1 MAVIHGGARWYIR
14 IQRTSQVITITIA
27 ALSAVAIACAIAN
40 RQYRIAQEQ
49 VYESRRK
56 MFNWTEQLA
65 RGSDLL
71 TAAVRAY
78 AASGDRRHYDAFRKE
93 LNVDRNRDAAVDGL
107 RRLDLTRDEREMIA
121 RAKQNSDALVQL
133 EEQAFAAAANGDTA
147 RAVKIVYGPEY
158 EAGKSSIMAPIA
170 EVRAALERRLTARAD
185 ELAGRARF
193 YTHVSLALLVGNA
206 VAMVGALLLFY
217 RRRVVNPLAEF
228 NRSLRDLVARK
239 PGASIGYQN
248 DQSEVGELARS
259 METYRVTVDE
269 AERQRWVKTNV
280 AELADAVHGSEQPSE
295 FGTQLLS
302 RLVPLVGGGC
312 GAVHLFREQTGR
324 FEMVSGY
331 GLAPGLAAGRDPAG
345 FAPGEGVAGQAA
357 VDRKVIILS
366 RIPPDYI
373 RIASVLGG
381 APPSTLAAVP
391 VATADRVLAVIEI
404 ASFDELTDQRRAL
417 LAEAADM
424 LALKLEVLLRNQRTR
439 ELLQQVRE
447 TEEFFR
453 GVLELAPDGL
463 MVVDADGIIRMA
475 NAQCETLFGYTREE
489 LIGQPVEI
497 LVPPDVRPKHPAK
510 RDAFHRSPTIREMG
524 AGREL
529 RAVRKDGALFPAE
542 IALSPLRVAEG
553 QPPQVALSV
562 RDVAERKRAEAELQ
576 ERAEELRHTNFLSDT
591 ALDLTKAGHWHVP
604 LDGSGWYNSSERAE
618 RIFGDH
624 PTPDHRHTLESWAE
638 NVRAGDE
645 AAARITA
652 DNFAA
657 AVAGTIP
664 VYDATYAYKRPIDG
678 QVVWIHALGHVVKDA
693 GGTPRDM
700 FGVTQDITAFK
711 KLEGELRQAMQ
722 KAGEATKAKSAFLAN
737 MSHEIRT
744 PMNGIIGM
752 TELALDTELTAE
764 QRDYLNTVK
773 WSADALLTLIN
784 DILDF
789 SKIEAGRIELD
800 PVEFLLRDALC
811 DTLNPLA
818 LRAGSKGV
826 ELAYDVAA
834 DVPDALVADVH
845 RLRQVIV
852 NLVGNAIKF
861 TDKGE
866 VVLSVH
872 VAETSGE
879 ERTLAV
885 AVRDTGVGI
894 PPAAAARLF
903 KPFEQA
909 DAATTRKYGGTG
921 LGLAISKQLV
931 ELMGGHIRLDSEP
944 GRGSTFTFT
953 TRVKIGTARSP
964 VRADDAAHLLGD
976 KTALIVDD
984 NDTNRRIL
992 ETMLRHWG
1000 LRTVSADS
1008 AAHALAALDRS
1019 ASAGQ
1024 PVSLIIS
1031 DLHMPEMDGFD
1042 LIAAVRRHA
1051 TFESVPVMLLTSSA
1065 SPGDQKRGEELRIA
1079 ARLLKPVKQSLLLDN
1094 IMRVMAGQARA
1105 EGPPPPPANAAA
1117 DVTPAAAADAPP
1129 RALRVL
1135 LAEDN
1140 AVNVKFAQKILE
1152 RAGHGVTV
1160 AKNGREA
1167 VDSWASGAFDLVLMD
1182 VQMPEM
1188 DGLSATR
1195 AIRQAENGSAARI
1208 PIIAMT
1214 ANAMAG
1220 DREMCMEAGM
1230 DGYVAKPVKKEALFA
1245 EVERVL
1251 AASTDAKEKFLV

>member
-14 IQRTSQVITITIA
+14 IQRTSQVITFAIA
-27 ALSAVAIACAIAN
+27 ALSAVSIACAFVN
-40 RQYRIAQEQ
+40 RHYRMAEER

-56 MFNWTEQLA
+56 MFNLTEQLA

-78 AASGDRRHYDAFRKE
+78 AATGDRRHYDAFRKE
-93 LNVDRNRDAAVDGL
+93 LNVDRNRDAAVEGL
-107 RRLDLTRDEREMIA
+107 RRLDLTRDERDMIA
-121 RAKQNSDALVQL
+121 RAKQNSDALVGL

-170 EVRAALERRLTARAD
+170 EVRAALERRLTNQAD
-185 ELAGRARF
+185 DLASRARF

-206 VAMVGALLLFY
+206 AAMIGALLLFY

-239 PGASIGYQN
+239 PGAAIAYLS
-248 DQSEVGELARS
+248 DASEVGELARS

-269 AERQRWVKTNV
+269 AERQRWVKTSV
-280 AELADAVHGSEQPSE
+280 ADLADAVQGAEHPSE
-295 FGTQLLS
+295 FGAQLLS

-312 GAVHLFREQTGR
+312 GAVHLFDEQSGR

-331 GLAPGLAAGRDPAG
+331 GLAPARDPGRHPTG

-366 RIPPDYI
+366 CIPPDYI
-373 RIASVLGG
+373 RIGSVLGG
-381 APPSTLAAVP
+381 APPRTLAAVP
-391 VATADRVLAVIEI
+391 VATAERVLAVIEI

-417 LAEAADM
+417 LAESADM

-439 ELLQQVRE
+439 ELLQQVRD

-463 MVVDADGIIRMA
+463 MVVDADGVIRMA

-497 LVPPDVRPKHPAK
+497 LVPPDVRPNHPAK
-510 RDAFHRSPTIREMG
+510 RDAFFRSPTIREMG
-524 AGREL
+524 AGMEL
-529 RAVRKDGALFPAE
+529 RAVRKDGTLFAVE
-542 IALSPLRVAEG
+542 IGLSPLRAKTGER
-553 QPPQVALSV
+553 PQ
-562 RDVAERKRAEAELQ
+562 
-576 ERAEELRHTNFLSDT
+576 
-591 ALDLTKAGHWHVP
+591 
-604 LDGSGWYNSSERAE
+604 
-618 RIFGDH
+618 
-624 PTPDHRHTLESWAE
+624 
-638 NVRAGDE
+638 
-645 AAARITA
+645 AAASIR
-652 DNFAA
+652 
-657 AVAGTIP
+657 
-664 VYDATYAYKRPIDG
+664 
-678 QVVWIHALGHVVKDA
+678 
-693 GGTPRDM
+693 
-700 FGVTQDITAFK
+700 DITERRRIEA
-711 KLEGELRQAMQ
+711 ELRQAMQ

-826 ELAYDVAA
+826 ELAYDVAP

-861 TDKGE
+861 TEKGE
-866 VVLSVH
+866 VVVSVH

-879 ERTLAV
+879 ERTLEV

-894 PPAAAARLF
+894 PPEAAARLF

-931 ELMGGHIRLDSEP
+931 ELMGGQIRLDSAP

-953 TRVKIGTARSP
+953 TRVKVGTARSP
-964 VRADDAAHLLGD
+964 VTADDAAHLLAD
-976 KTALIVDD
+976 KTALVVDD

-1024 PVSLIIS
+1024 PVSLVIS
-1031 DLHMPEMDGFD
+1031 DLHMPGMDGFD

-1051 TFESVPVMLLTSSA
+1051 TFESVPVFLLTSSA

-1094 IMRVMAGQARA
+1094 IMRVMAGPARTEA
-1105 EGPPPPPANAAA
+1105 AAPPPAAGAAL
-1117 DVTPAAAADAPP
+1117 PAGADASTTTRP
-1129 RALRVL
+1129 LRVL

-1140 AVNVKFAQKILE
+1140 PVNVKFALKILE
-1152 RAGHGVTV
+1152 RAGHHVTV
-1160 AKNGREA
+1160 AGNGREA
-1167 VDSWASGAFDLVLMD
+1167 VDRWGTEGFDVVLMD

-1188 DGLSATR
+1188 DGLDATR
-1195 AIRQAENGSAARI
+1195 AIRQAENGHAART

-1214 ANAMAG
+1214 ANAMTG
-1220 DREMCMEAGM
+1220 DRDMCMDAGM

-1251 AASTDAKEKFLV
+1251 AAALSPRA